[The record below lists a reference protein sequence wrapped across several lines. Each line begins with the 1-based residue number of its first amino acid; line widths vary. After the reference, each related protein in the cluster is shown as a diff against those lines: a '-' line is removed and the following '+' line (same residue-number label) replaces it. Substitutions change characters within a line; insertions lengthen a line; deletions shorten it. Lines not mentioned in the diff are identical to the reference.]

1 EATGPGW
8 VDPPRPRTTEK
19 VPTGPSVV
27 VLVVEV
33 ALLPPVTSRTQQ
45 RLGQREHGLLQGGQA
60 LAHVVVRVLDR
71 LGDGLLELVTVRS
84 LLELVQDRLHGS
96 GDVPVDLVQL
106 GAVVEVR
113 PLQQL
118 GQAPVHLADL
128 QSLRELVAALAER
141 LQTVVD
147 GLHPTIH
154 TLEVPTDTLELALDT
169 VDPAVQTVHAP
180 VETVE
185 AAVDPVEFAFHTLEA
200 SLEVPLEAVE
210 TIGESAEFVVD
221 LAGDLSQVRVH
232 LAGEGLVLTPQAFV
246 QGTAVRLDLFGEGLG
261 QCLVPFGCF
270 SGALVGVFLDEGPQL
285 GEVACDLLRVQL
297 VLLAGLGTGQLHL
310 FGDFG
315 QALTQVRSQL
325 GEGGVVA
332 LPQFGQRTGQ
342 VGDGGT
348 GLGVVLLGEG
358 TESTDVFG

>member
-1 EATGPGW
+1 
-8 VDPPRPRTTEK
+8 
-19 VPTGPSVV
+19 
-27 VLVVEV
+27 
-33 ALLPPVTSRTQQ
+33 
-45 RLGQREHGLLQGGQA
+45 
-60 LAHVVVRVLDR
+60 
-71 LGDGLLELVTVRS
+71 
-84 LLELVQDRLHGS
+84 HGS

-128 QSLRELVAALAER
+128 QSLRELVEALAER

-169 VDPAVQTVHAP
+169 VDPAVQ
-180 VETVE
+180 TVE

-261 QCLVPFGCF
+261 QCL
-270 SGALVGVFLDEGPQL
+270 
-285 GEVACDLLRVQL
+285 
-297 VLLAGLGTGQLHL
+297 
-310 FGDFG
+310 
-315 QALTQVRSQL
+315 
-325 GEGGVVA
+325 
-332 LPQFGQRTGQ
+332 
-342 VGDGGT
+342 
-348 GLGVVLLGEG
+348 
-358 TESTDVFG
+358 